1 MWSRLGAATSVVT
14 IALAL
19 SAPAAG
25 AGDDGGTLPDDFD
38 FNFGDPADTT
48 AIPFPDLDP
57 DPAIPDGFDFNF
69 GDPADTTAVPD
80 GFDFDFGDPDT
91 TAIPFPDLEP
101 DQAIPFPDL
110 GPAPPTV
117 PDGFDFDFG
126 DPDTTATGTP
136 FPDLS
141 PAPPTV
147 PDGFD
152 FNFGDPADTTAIPFP
167 EIGEPAAEVVDDPS
181 PAPLPPVADP
191 SPADRP
197 PADTGPG
204 IPFPELHD
212 PAPPVPVAPQPE
224 PQPSAPT
231 DGPITI
237 STIATSVSDAVDA
250 VELPVILLAGVGIW
264 IVVLALVLAAFNSRQ
279 VMHSISGVK
288 EGAFVPAYHR
298 PGGGDAKTMAF
309 AFRHNSVKIW
319 QAGPGRRKRKRRW
332 LPVASPVGRVWV
344 DRSLTRPA
352 HRAPDQPEALE
363 PDESEAEDP
372 ENAQPQADEAADRPP
387 ADTTPPDDE
396 APSGTAAPAGHAE
409 EMSPEAG

>member
-57 DPAIPDGFDFNF
+57 AILDGFDFDFGDPADTTAIPDGFDFDFGNPDTTATDTPFPDLRPAPPTLPDGFDFNF
-69 GDPADTTAVPD
+69 GDP
-80 GFDFDFGDPDT
+80 
-91 TAIPFPDLEP
+91 
-101 DQAIPFPDL
+101 
-110 GPAPPTV
+110 
-117 PDGFDFDFG
+117 
-126 DPDTTATGTP
+126 
-136 FPDLS
+136 
-141 PAPPTV
+141 
-147 PDGFD
+147 
-152 FNFGDPADTTAIPFP
+152 DTTAIPFP
-167 EIGEPAAEVVDDPS
+167 EIGEPVAEVVDDPS

-298 PGGGDAKTMAF
+298 PGGGDTKTMAF

-363 PDESEAEDP
+363 PDDAEAEDP

-387 ADTTPPDDE
+387 ADTTPPDDG
-396 APSGTAAPAGHAE
+396 APSGNAAPAGHAE